1 MPFKEVNLNDK
12 KVQDFVGNARGET
25 SKKPNGRHKKA
36 LDELKTER
44 IIIQL
49 TPKQKQEIKDKAKEN
64 NLALSQYVIVKIFG
78 LK

>member
-1 MPFKEVNLNDK
+1 MAFKAVNLNDK
-12 KVQDFVGNARGET
+12 KVQDFVGSARGET
-25 SKKPNGRHKKA
+25 SKSGRHKKA

-49 TPKQKQEIKDKAKEN
+49 TPKQKQEIKDRAKQN
-64 NLALSQYVIVKIFG
+64 NLALSQYVIIKIFG

>member
-1 MPFKEVNLNDK
+1 MAFKAVNLNDK
-12 KVQDFVGNARGET
+12 KAQDFVSNARGET